1 MFNMQLFNLIHEI
14 KCVRLSIFI
23 HKFKKVSYKFA
34 TISYNYNV
42 EWGGNILIKQT
53 AKSKHS
59 RVNNLQL

>member
-14 KCVRLSIFI
+14 KCVKLSIFI

-42 EWGGNILIKQT
+42 E
-53 AKSKHS
+53 
-59 RVNNLQL
+59 